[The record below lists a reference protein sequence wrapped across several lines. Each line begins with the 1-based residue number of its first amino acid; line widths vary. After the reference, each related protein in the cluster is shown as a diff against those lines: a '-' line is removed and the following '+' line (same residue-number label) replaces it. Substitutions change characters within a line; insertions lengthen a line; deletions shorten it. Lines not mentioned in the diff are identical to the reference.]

1 MPRIIVNGKI
11 KSISIIQILIFI
23 FWTLIGVILS
33 GPFHEFGHCVFYWAQ
48 GISAAM
54 SLTKEFPLHD
64 ISVNQYALGSFGG
77 IFFSWLAMVL
87 FFLLQNYF
95 TSKNKKGITIVRGL
109 FIGQIM
115 IGFIYMLQLVVKGDE
130 GELFFAEYLLHLPSN
145 SLSCFTFLLGLTLL
159 FIFLRKLR
167 IKIRFQEITFF
178 FLLFLLSIISISMI
192 GELDKSLF
200 WHKFPA
206 IKIGDVKMYNEP
218 LPRLRK

>member
-87 FFLLQNYF
+87 FPNDKRSLTPRVLETITLA
-95 TSKNKKGITIVRGL
+95 TS
-109 FIGQIM
+109 
-115 IGFIYMLQLVVKGDE
+115 
-130 GELFFAEYLLHLPSN
+130 YLLA
-145 SLSCFTFLLGLTLL
+145 
-159 FIFLRKLR
+159 R
-167 IKIRFQEITFF
+167 
-178 FLLFLLSIISISMI
+178 
-192 GELDKSLF
+192 
-200 WHKFPA
+200 
-206 IKIGDVKMYNEP
+206 P
-218 LPRLRK
+218 LPQIAFLTVLGA